1 MASGRINPQKSAAFP
16 GYTLK
21 THNVHVDC
29 RYRPKHL
36 RHVEEYHSAVL
47 RVLVA
52 SKVQILRNVE
62 KCGEIGGHMPF
73 CSFFW
78 AVIARKTLGWSGG
91 CCHNWLYELNSM
103 WFLWKQKGFLW
114 AHEKATY
121 SIASCFVIGST
132 LIRVLL
138 RPFIFMLWKN
148 IEALPWLEKQTKKPT
163 KTDWGFGTCLFFHIL
178 GMSSSQLT
186 NSVIFQRGRSTTNI
200 SYDCHGHCLD
210 QAQESGVQKV
220 HRIFRY

>member
-121 SIASCFVIGST
+121 SIVSCFVIGST
-132 LIRVLL
+132 LIRALL
-138 RPFIFMLWKN
+138 RPFIFMLWKKHWSLAMAWKAN
-148 IEALPWLEKQTKKPT
+148 K
-163 KTDWGFGTCLFFHIL
+163 KTDKNWL
-178 GMSSSQLT
+178 GVWNMFIFPYIG
-186 NSVIFQRGRSTTNI
+186 NVIIPTDELRHFSEG
-200 SYDCHGHCLD
+200 
-210 QAQESGVQKV
+210 
-220 HRIFRY
+220 